1 MRTISQEKRPT
12 SILSA
17 FLFAAYIIPVA
28 IYSPRIDDA
37 YITFRHSYNLATQFS
52 PCFNLVNNLESCSE
66 AATNTSWMALLAF
79 LGWIFQDA
87 SVIPV
92 MASVLSGIFL
102 TFSAYLFL
110 HLLVERIERLRL
122 KLPRNR
128 IYLLSIAIVFIVFN
142 PYLVQALS
150 NGLEAP
156 LLVAC
161 LLLAFS
167 ALKSKAFNIFSA
179 IAFVAYLTRPEVGLS
194 LALAGSVGFIAIYVY
209 PWTGITGLLLGF
221 TRYFKS
227 WLLFWLPLAA
237 LTVTRF
243 AIFGTTLPNSVIAK
257 NYSITRDKGVFL
269 LAIKSSWSYL
279 SSSLLDPAS
288 SLYLICLFF
297 LGFSLCFFSRR
308 QWNGRHIQLMRLLL
322 PSLIVF
328 GASLIALVAYIKN
341 GGDWMPGHRLL
352 TQWVPVL
359 AISSLYGFPE
369 SSFLGHSFRA
379 RWLSIKILSYAA
391 ILLIFFLLLFSFNWL
406 YSLAKIEKK
415 PETGAYNAGVF
426 LLKQDSAQFTSG
438 SFEALGGHG
447 WALRGAPIEVH
458 DPLGLASTWLAKN
471 GQILLNWGKSDTEYS
486 LFSVSPKIA
495 VYHYPG
501 RICELN
507 PDQLKKLEDKYIM
520 FEDSVND
527 EHGATILL
535 VNRASLDGSKIT
547 AAYLESRFHIKM
559 YSDAE
564 NIALCLSL
572 LGGKASLT
580 SPH

>member
-1 MRTISQEKRPT
+1 MRTISQGKRPT
-12 SILSA
+12 SILSV
-17 FLFAAYIIPVA
+17 FLFAAYIIPIA

-37 YITFRHSYNLATQFS
+37 YITFRHSFNLATQFS

-66 AATNTSWMALLAF
+66 ASTNTSWMALLAF
-79 LGWIFQDA
+79 LGWIFRDV
-87 SVIPV
+87 SIIPV
-92 MASVLSGIFL
+92 LASVLSAILL
-102 TFSAYLFL
+102 TFSAYFFL
-110 HLLVERIERLRL
+110 RLLVERIVRLRL

-128 IYLLSIAIVFIVFN
+128 IHLLSIAIVFIVFS

-167 ALKSKAFNIFSA
+167 ALKSNEFNIFSA
-179 IAFVAYLTRPEVGLS
+179 IVFVAYLTRPEVGIS

-209 PWTGITGLLLGF
+209 PWTGIKGLLLGF

-243 AIFGTTLPNSVIAK
+243 AIFGTTLPNSIIAK
-257 NYSITRDKGVFL
+257 NYSITQDKGVLL
-269 LAIKSSWSYL
+269 LAIKSSWTYF

-288 SLYLICLFF
+288 SLYLICLS
-297 LGFSLCFFSRR
+297 LMGFSLYFFSRPQR
-308 QWNGRHIQLMRLLL
+308 NGRNIQLIRELL
-322 PSLIVF
+322 PSLIIF
-328 GASLIALVAYIKN
+328 GASLIALLAYTKN

-352 TQWVPVL
+352 SQWVPVL
-359 AISSLYGFPE
+359 AISSLYSFPE
-369 SSFLGHSFRA
+369 SSFLGHSLHA
-379 RWLSIKILSYAA
+379 RSLSIKILSYVA
-391 ILLIFFLLLFSFNWL
+391 ILLIFFLLLFSFNRL
-406 YSLAKIEKK
+406 YSLVNIETK
-415 PETGAYNAGVF
+415 PETGAYSAGVF
-426 LLKQDSAQFTSG
+426 LLKQDSTQFTSG
-438 SFEALGGHG
+438 SFEALGNPG

-458 DPLGLASTWLAKN
+458 DPLGLASIWLAKN

-486 LFSVSPKIA
+486 LMTVSPKIA

-501 RICELN
+501 LICTLN
-507 PDQLKKLEDKYIM
+507 PDQLKKLEDEYIM

-535 VNRASLDGSKIT
+535 VNRASLGGSKIT
-547 AAYLESRFHIKM
+547 AAYIESRFKVKM
-559 YSDAE
+559 YSDA
-564 NIALCLSL
+564 
-572 LGGKASLT
+572 GKFCIVS
-580 SPH
+580 